1 MSFHAHIVLPLAD
14 SPSPSPSLSQS
25 TPTSPMPGENDATWL
40 GPGLLGFLSLVFLA
54 VAVFLIWK
62 SLTKQLTRVT
72 FDEDAVNGTEPEP
85 AAAAAGPVAS
95 PAADADAEAE
105 ADRTPAE

>member
-1 MSFHAHIVLPLAD
+1 MSFHAHVVLPLAD

-40 GPGLLGFLSLVFLA
+40 GPGMLGFLSLVFLA
-54 VAVFLIWK
+54 VAVFFIWK

-72 FDEDAVNGTEPEP
+72 FDEDEVNGTDPEP
-85 AAAAAGPVAS
+85 APAATPDASAGAGP
-95 PAADADAEAE
+95 
-105 ADRTPAE
+105 TPAE